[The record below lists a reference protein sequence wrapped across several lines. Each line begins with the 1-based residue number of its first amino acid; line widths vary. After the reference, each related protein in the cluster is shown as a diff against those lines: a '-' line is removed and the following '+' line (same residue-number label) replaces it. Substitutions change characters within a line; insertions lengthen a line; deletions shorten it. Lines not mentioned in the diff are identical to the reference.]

1 MLRLFLHAIRIKTLA
16 ASLSP
21 AVLGSALAYHHGAFS
36 PWVFTWGCGTIIC
49 LQMGTNLANDY
60 YDAKRGGDRNRQH
73 GTTRLTAAGWVAP
86 PTMYAW
92 MVGTFLAGLM
102 CSVPLVYAGGWI
114 LMGIIGLGATVG
126 YMYTGGPYPLAYHG
140 LGDLAVFSLLGP
152 LATGSAYYLHT
163 HQWHSDALILSLI
176 PGCMAAAILLVN
188 NMRDCVEDQHNRK
201 YTLVVRFG
209 LPMGRVL
216 YWIMLGI
223 ALCVPTILASR
234 YPIAIAYVAT
244 PLLIR
249 PLQIIHTPPS
259 PAFNTA
265 LAQTALFLLVFS
277 IGIGIVLIATAY

>member
-1 MLRLFLHAIRIKTLA
+1 MLRLFLQAIRLKTLA

-21 AVLGSALAYHHGAFS
+21 AILGSALAYHHGTFL
-36 PWVFTWGCGTIIC
+36 PWVFVWGCGTIVC

-73 GTTRLTAAGWVAP
+73 GTTRLTAAGLVSP
-86 PTMYAW
+86 STMCTW
-92 MVGTFLAGLM
+92 MVVTFLAGLM
-102 CSVPLVYAGGWI
+102 CSVPLIYTGGWV
-114 LMGIIGLGATVG
+114 LMGIVVLGAAIG
-126 YMYTGGPYPLAYHG
+126 YLYTGGPYPLAYHG

-163 HQWHSDALILSLI
+163 HTVHADALILSLI
-176 PGCMAAAILLVN
+176 PGCLATAILLIN
-188 NMRDCVEDQHNRK
+188 NMRDCVSDQHNHK

-209 LPMGRVL
+209 LPMGRVF
-216 YWIMLGI
+216 YWMMLGI
-223 ALCVPTILASR
+223 ALCVPAILAAR

-249 PLQIIHTPPS
+249 PLQIIHTPPR
-259 PAFNTA
+259 PAFNSA

-277 IGIGIVLIATAY
+277 GLIATQLVLAA